1 MFLYLWQTKDIMAKT
16 VEEIMKERLSE
27 YGFSESD
34 LTAEE
39 MAEFREECE
48 DIANGYIVLDGVLE
62 FKSMNFLKDRIDTNE

>member
-16 VEEIMKERLSE
+16 VEEIMKERLAE
-27 YGFSESD
+27 YDFSESD

-48 DIANGYIVLDGVLE
+48 ESVEVGVCAT
-62 FKSMNFLKDRIDTNE
+62 D